1 MEEILMTLI
10 LSAIGCSVVVSGI
23 TEVVKQNSKLSGI
36 WVIVF
41 ALVTGVLLF
50 GVIALVFDLPLA
62 ESLLT
67 GFLTGWASVGAFN
80 SYDKTK
86 EEIK

>member
-1 MEEILMTLI
+1 MESILTTLI
-10 LSAIGCSVVVSGI
+10 LSAIGGSVVVSGI

-41 ALVTGVLLF
+41 ALVVGVVLF
-50 GVIALVFDLPLA
+50 GSIALVFNLPLA

-80 SYDKTK
+80 SYSQTK
-86 EEIK
+86 GGI

>member
-1 MEEILMTLI
+1 MEEILMTLV
-10 LSAIGCSVVVSGI
+10 LSAIGGSVVVSGI

-41 ALVTGVLLF
+41 SLVTGIVLF
-50 GVIALVFDLPLA
+50 GTIAVVFDLPLA

-80 SYDKTK
+80 SYKQSK
-86 EEIK
+86 GGI

>member
-1 MEEILMTLI
+1 MTLI

-67 GFLTGWASVGAFN
+67 GFLTGWASVGSFN
-80 SYDKTK
+80 SYDKMK

>member
-1 MEEILMTLI
+1 MESILTTLI
-10 LSAIGCSVVVSGI
+10 LSAIGGSVVVSGI

-41 ALVTGVLLF
+41 ALVVGVVLF
-50 GVIALVFDLPLA
+50 GAIALVFNLPLA

-80 SYDKTK
+80 SYNQTRGG
-86 EEIK
+86 I

>member
-1 MEEILMTLI
+1 MEEILTTLI
-10 LSAIGCSVVVSGI
+10 LSAIGGSMVVSGI

-41 ALVTGVLLF
+41 ALITGVVLF
-50 GVIALVFDLPLA
+50 GAIALVFDLPLA
-62 ESLLT
+62 QSLLT

-80 SYDKTK
+80 TYK
-86 EEIK
+86 ESKGGM